1 MKPDPSLCP
10 PDVIDSLKRFAN
22 DGVNPGDFLLAVIAN
37 DLVEAFGR
45 ADEHSIDNM
54 PHIVA
59 WVYNYMP
66 IVACKSYENA
76 NKWMSERRRVPF
88 TVIP

>member
-1 MKPDPSLCP
+1 MCP
-10 PDVIDSLKRFAN
+10 PGVVDALRRFAN
-22 DGVNPGDFLLAVIAN
+22 DGVDPGDFLLAVIAN
-37 DLVEAFGR
+37 DLVEAFCK
-45 ADEHSIDNM
+45 ADEKNLEAL

-66 IVACKSYENA
+66 IAACKSYEHVYR
-76 NKWMSERRRVPF
+76 WMSDRKAAPC